1 MQPSLHAAARVV
13 GPEVLQGEVA
23 DVPDTVLDDPVALDI
38 GAGLDELPQFL
49 LQLRR
54 QQRRPT
60 GPLPIPQ
67 TRDTLGIVAHHP
79 ITQCLPIHA
88 GVAGRRLPADA
99 VQGHRKSQKTPR
111 NPGIV
116 LLASQS
122 PKLSGAQL
130 SADRKRC
137 HGGRSR

>member
-1 MQPSLHAAARVV
+1 MQPPLHAAARVV
-13 GPEVLQGEVA
+13 GPEVLQGKFA
-23 DVPDTVLDDPVALDI
+23 DVLDAVLDDPVALDI
-38 GAGLDELPQFL
+38 RAGLDELAQFL

-67 TRDTLGIVAHHP
+67 TIDALGIVAHHP
-79 ITQCLPIHA
+79 ITQRRPIHA
-88 GVAGRRLPADA
+88 GMAGRRLPADA
-99 VQGHRKSQKTPR
+99 VQGHCKSQKTPQ

-122 PKLSGAQL
+122 PKLGGAQL
-130 SADRKRC
+130 SADRKRY